1 MEEHLKN
8 VYGYNGF
15 REYQKDIITDIL
27 DGENVFAILPT
38 GGGKSLLY
46 QFPATY
52 SNRIT
57 VIVSPLISLMNDQC
71 EHMTSKNIA
80 TICLN
85 SETDVKLDKL
95 NTFTLIYTTPEFLTN
110 RINVFKKLESSICL
124 FAIDEA
130 HCVSQWSH
138 DFRESYQQLNII
150 KDMFPS
156 IPLLAVTATATPRVL
171 DDMYGL
177 LNIEEATQYSLGTR
191 RTNLAIRVLPKSDY
205 ENHVFDKPT
214 IVYVQTRKLCESL
227 CDDISN
233 KGIKCACYHG
243 GMPIQQK
250 NTSHERFLKG
260 DVLVIVA
267 TISFGMGIDK
277 SDIREVINYGVPNDI
292 ESYYQEIGRAGRDG
306 LMSETTI
313 YYQSSDFAT
322 ANYLINTSKDPE
334 QRAIKGNALNTFRR
348 YLSENHLC
356 RQQMIEYYFENGT
369 IPNEDEAKHIPKCGI
384 CDNCLCTKTL
394 NMVDIKLEA
403 TFIVNYIKDFYTRNN
418 YTLGLDKLS
427 SAIRKDCGI
436 INIKSKKKCIEIIEF
451 LITKDILKRTSI
463 GTGKYVINIG
473 NNKIKSDQPLMAHM
487 TPEIKTISVNTDKLS
502 KFKEVRDILAS
513 KYNITPVVLINDRV
527 LFNIQYKNPKN
538 MSDLWKVDG
547 ISNDFIMRYGSEFL
561 ELLNKT
567 ASIKTNSKTNSK
579 NVISDTVKET
589 YKYYKQGKTTDE
601 ISKIRSIK
609 SQTIESH
616 ILCVW
621 ENDED
626 SEIDME
632 YANLTDDLREK
643 IMKVVEK
650 VGEDRL
656 RPIKDGL
663 DSKVTY
669 FQIRLS
675 LLLKKLDL

>member
-1 MEEHLKN
+1 
-8 VYGYNGF
+8 
-15 REYQKDIITDIL
+15 
-27 DGENVFAILPT
+27 
-38 GGGKSLLY
+38 
-46 QFPATY
+46 
-52 SNRIT
+52 
-57 VIVSPLISLMNDQC
+57 
-71 EHMTSKNIA
+71 
-80 TICLN
+80 
-85 SETDVKLDKL
+85 
-95 NTFTLIYTTPEFLTN
+95 
-110 RINVFKKLESSICL
+110 
-124 FAIDEA
+124 
-130 HCVSQWSH
+130 
-138 DFRESYQQLNII
+138 
-150 KDMFPS
+150 
-156 IPLLAVTATATPRVL
+156 
-171 DDMYGL
+171 
-177 LNIEEATQYSLGTR
+177 
-191 RTNLAIRVLPKSDY
+191 
-205 ENHVFDKPT
+205 
-214 IVYVQTRKLCESL
+214 
-227 CDDISN
+227 
-233 KGIKCACYHG
+233 
-243 GMPIQQK
+243 
-250 NTSHERFLKG
+250 
-260 DVLVIVA
+260 
-267 TISFGMGIDK
+267 
-277 SDIREVINYGVPNDI
+277 
-292 ESYYQEIGRAGRDG
+292 
-306 LMSETTI
+306 
-313 YYQSSDFAT
+313 
-322 ANYLINTSKDPE
+322 
-334 QRAIKGNALNTFRR
+334 
-348 YLSENHLC
+348 
-356 RQQMIEYYFENGT
+356 
-369 IPNEDEAKHIPKCGI
+369 
-384 CDNCLCTKTL
+384 
-394 NMVDIKLEA
+394 MVDIKLEA

-567 ASIKTNSKTNSK
+567 ASIITNSKTNSK

>member
-52 SNRIT
+52 SNKIT

-80 TICLN
+80 TVCLN
-85 SETDVKLDKL
+85 SETNVKLDKL
-95 NTFTLIYTTPEFLTN
+95 NTFSLIYTTPEFLTN

-205 ENHVFDKPT
+205 AKHVFDKPT

-227 CDDISN
+227 CDEISN
-233 KGIKCACYHG
+233 KGIKCTCYHG

-260 DVLVIVA
+260 EVLVIVA

-427 SAIRKDCGI
+427 SAIRKECGI

-473 NNKIKSDQPLMAHM
+473 NNKIKSEQPLMAHM

-589 YKYYKQGKTTDE
+589 YKYYKQGMTTDE